1 MRPLLSGQGQLG
13 EPMKKQWFCVSCISQ
28 IELDTHGRCSIC
40 GSDAVER
47 MAQGATLMIQQE
59 QTPVRTVIQRGQI
72 LPTR

>member
-1 MRPLLSGQGQLG
+1 M
-13 EPMKKQWFCVSCISQ
+13 EKQWFCVNCISQ
-28 IELDTHGRCSIC
+28 IQLDTHGRCSNC

-59 QTPVRTVIQRGQI
+59 HTLGHPVSHSRPI

>member
-1 MRPLLSGQGQLG
+1 MN
-13 EPMKKQWFCVSCISQ
+13 KQWFCVSCISQ
-28 IELDTHGRCSIC
+28 IELDTHGRCSNC

-59 QTPVRTVIQRGQI
+59 HAPVRPVSQRGPI

>member
-1 MRPLLSGQGQLG
+1 
-13 EPMKKQWFCVSCISQ
+13 MKKQWFCVSCISQ
-28 IELDTHGRCSIC
+28 IELDIHGRCSVC

-59 QTPVRTVIQRGQI
+59 HTPVRPVSQPRQI